1 MLDSTVHTMVEV
13 LDNLK
18 NEIITTPEISK
29 KDQLVGYYN
38 RILEMI
44 PANFKSS
51 SAYFGPAWKDPHSLT
66 LTLEQ
71 KVIEHQITYM
81 LLTLEGYV
89 HKIKTIMDPIA
100 SQDYVSTLK
109 ELVAKIPDIKCS
121 GLYFDGKPL
130 QQKINMLKEFADSLI
145 VL

>member
-18 NEIITTPEISK
+18 SEIITTHEISEK
-29 KDQLVGYYN
+29 AKLCEYYN

-44 PANFKSS
+44 PANFKSP
-51 SAYFGPAWKDPHSLT
+51 SAYFGPTWKDPHNPT

-81 LLTLEGYV
+81 LFYAEGYAN
-89 HKIKTIMDPIA
+89 KIKTIMDPTT

-130 QQKINMLKEFADSLI
+130 QQKINLLKEFADSMI